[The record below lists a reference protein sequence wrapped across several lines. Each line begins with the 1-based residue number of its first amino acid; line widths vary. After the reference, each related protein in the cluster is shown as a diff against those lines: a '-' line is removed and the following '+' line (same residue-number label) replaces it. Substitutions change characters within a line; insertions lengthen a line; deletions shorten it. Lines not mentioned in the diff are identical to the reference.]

1 MMLEQQYAQGRQS
14 TFQSCRAKTQARWI
28 LLVVVMV
35 LGFSCS
41 GCSKDAKSQI
51 VGKWEATI
59 TERGTNTKI
68 LWEFLPDGNFQCAPL
83 VDPTTIVDRD
93 KYEILDEGH
102 SVKLRSQL
110 LPAGCILTV
119 DDSTM
124 SFDSPQVKVRFKKL

>member
-1 MMLEQQYAQGRQS
+1 M
-14 TFQSCRAKTQARWI
+14 FQSCRAKIQARWI
-28 LLVVVMV
+28 LLVLIMV
-35 LGFSCS
+35 LGVSCS
-41 GCSKDAKSQI
+41 GGSKDPKSQI

-59 TERGTNTKI
+59 TERGTDAKV
-68 LWEFLPDGNFQCAPL
+68 LWEFLPDGTFQCAPL
-83 VDPTTIVDRD
+83 VDPATIVDRD

-119 DDSTM
+119 DGSTM